1 MLGDTVIAVH
11 PQDPRYTHMVGKY
24 ALHPFCQRKL
34 LIVADDYVDKD
45 FGTGKRHNLAT
56 LTIFS
61 DDGQIIG
68 DCGQFTGLKRFEAR
82 LSLYQRF
89 STLQCVE
96 VEDGEDQPLDLS
108 AKNLNLKS
116 RPKLL

>member
-1 MLGDTVIAVH
+1 MELPDRTRLSVPGYKEKIEFSVIVSFAYKSKI
-11 PQDPRYTHMVGKY
+11 QMT
-24 ALHPFCQRKL
+24 KL
-34 LIVADDYVDKD
+34 LLLLLVWKPCWVIQVS
-45 FGTGKRHNLAT
+45 
-56 LTIFS
+56 IFS

-68 DCGQFTGLKRFEAR
+68 YCGQFTGLKRFEAR

-89 STLQCVE
+89 SALECVE